1 MVTLKYLDFKKDVDP
16 NVHVIVFNFAI
27 KENTKT
33 FEEHIINA
41 SNYTLRNTTLDQCH
55 NYMSE
60 FLDYIFFKLIEA
72 FYKCHRKTQND
83 EQIYMELKNMK

>member
-41 SNYTLRNTTLDQCH
+41 SNYTLRNTTLD
-55 NYMSE
+55 
-60 FLDYIFFKLIEA
+60 
-72 FYKCHRKTQND
+72 
-83 EQIYMELKNMK
+83 